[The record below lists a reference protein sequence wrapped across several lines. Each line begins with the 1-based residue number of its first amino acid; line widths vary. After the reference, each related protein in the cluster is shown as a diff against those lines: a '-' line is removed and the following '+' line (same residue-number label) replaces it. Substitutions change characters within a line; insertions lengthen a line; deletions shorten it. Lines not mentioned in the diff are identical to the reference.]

1 MVILS
6 SSLDV
11 QPEIQISNRLYETT
25 QSWNV
30 TDTIAT
36 NAVSISKLW
45 FDDFFFCLIR
55 KFMCVLCTNRK
66 ISRLTKIHACS

>member
-1 MVILS
+1 MVIELYLS
-6 SSLDV
+6 LNV

-45 FDDFFFCLIR
+45 FDDFFSVLFASL
-55 KFMCVLCTNRK
+55 CVFYVQIVK
-66 ISRLTKIHACS
+66 YPD